1 MCCEEKNITPWQVHL
16 FKHLCK
22 MTFKKIQKQPPGLFF
37 KKAVV
42 KNLKIFRGN
51 HICWSFSLIHNIAEF
66 LRVPIVRDICERL
79 PLILCSWNWEKLK
92 IAHKDFNFILKTG
105 FSTSIS
111 EASENIYFYFI
122 TIFHFILVSM
132 SSSIHIQYLFQVVR
146 NKLQI
151 VNIY

>member
-1 MCCEEKNITPWQVHL
+1 MCCEEKNITSWQVHL

-42 KNLKIFRGN
+42 KNLKTFRGN

-105 FSTSIS
+105 FFNINIRSKWKYLFLFHKNIS
-111 EASENIYFYFI
+111 FHFGFHEFKYSH
-122 TIFHFILVSM
+122 TIFISGGE
-132 SSSIHIQYLFQVVR
+132 
-146 NKLQI
+146 K
-151 VNIY
+151 